1 MTYVFVGAEK
11 STKKA
16 IVMYIQIQRAANL
29 IDMHRNIEEKVISYQ
44 EKTGFIPPC
53 HKGCYSCCF
62 DDFSISEVEIVK

>member
-1 MTYVFVGAEK
+1 MFLVGAEK